1 MDSEALEL
9 VEQEDLLECEQDQ
22 ERSSGDP
29 SVGDSMDLYLNKI
42 GKRALLTHTE
52 EKQLARRAK
61 DGDAKSKQ
69 KLVECNLK
77 LVVSIAK
84 MYSSSG
90 IPLPDLIQEG
100 NIGLIKAVEA
110 FDPDRGFRF
119 STYAVA
125 WIRQAITRAIER
137 QGRAIRVP
145 SYVIQTIRRLHRMES
160 DIMGECGRDP
170 TLEELSQR
178 ACIPCEQLLRLR
190 GACEVLVSLDD
201 TVRDDTTTAL
211 LERLTDTTAEDP
223 EAKALHRE
231 SIEIIGKLVEGLSPQ
246 EKLIIEKRFG
256 LGDGATCTLQEL
268 GEQLRITR
276 ERVRQLEARA
286 IKKLRIAAARNRL
299 DGYFLI

>member
-9 VEQEDLLECEQDQ
+9 VEQEDLLECDQ
-22 ERSSGDP
+22 EQERTPGEA

-52 EKQLARRAK
+52 EKELARRAK
-61 DGDAKSKQ
+61 VGDAKSKQ
-69 KLVECNLK
+69 RLVECNLK

-160 DIMGECGRDP
+160 DFMGECGREA

-178 ACIPCEQLLRLR
+178 ACIPCEQLMRLR

-223 EAKALHRE
+223 EAKALHME

-256 LGDGATCTLQEL
+256 LGDGATSTLQEL

>member
-1 MDSEALEL
+1 MSSKAINLAERDEMIDSEPEAEETHTEAA
-9 VEQEDLLECEQDQ
+9 VT
-22 ERSSGDP
+22 
-29 SVGDSMDLYLNKI
+29 DSMDLYLNKI
-42 GKRALLTHTE
+42 GKRALLTHRE
-52 EKQLARRAK
+52 EVDLSRRSRA
-61 DGDAKSKQ
+61 GDAHAKQ
-69 KLVECNLK
+69 RLVECNLK

-110 FDPDRGFRF
+110 FDPERGFRF

-125 WIRQAITRAIER
+125 WIRQSITRAIER
-137 QGRAIRVP
+137 QGRTIRVP
-145 SYVIQTIRRLHRMES
+145 SYVIQTIRRLHRLET
-160 DIMGECGRDP
+160 DFMGECGREA
-170 TLEELSQR
+170 TLEEISQR
-178 ACIPCEQLLRLR
+178 ASISCEQVVRLR

-201 TVRDDTTTAL
+201 TVKDDTTTAL

-223 EAKALHRE
+223 ETRALHRE
-231 SIEIIGKLVEGLSPQ
+231 SNEIIGKLVEGLSPQ

-256 LGDGATCTLQEL
+256 LGDGATSTLQEL
-268 GEQLRITR
+268 GQQLCITR

-286 IKKLRIAAARNRL
+286 IKKLRMAAARSRL